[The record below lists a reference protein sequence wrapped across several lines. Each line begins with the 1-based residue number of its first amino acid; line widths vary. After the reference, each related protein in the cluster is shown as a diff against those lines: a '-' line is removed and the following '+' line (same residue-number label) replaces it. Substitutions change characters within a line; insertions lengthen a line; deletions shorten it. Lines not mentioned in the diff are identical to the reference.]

1 MLRSITLAA
10 ALGVILGGMASA
22 DAATYC
28 ASYTGGP
35 EKAGARS
42 QCVFASMNACRASV
56 RHRGGGHC
64 YMMGMG
70 RSATPTTAKK

>member
-1 MLRSITLAA
+1 MLRSVIMAA
-10 ALGVILGGMASA
+10 ALAVTFMASA

-28 ASYTGGP
+28 ASYVGGP

-42 QCVFASMNACRASV
+42 QCVFASLNACRASV

-70 RSATPTTAKK
+70 HTTAKR

>member
-1 MLRSITLAA
+1 MLRSIIMAA
-10 ALGVILGGMASA
+10 ALAVIFGSVASA

-42 QCVFASMNACRASV
+42 QCVFATMSACRSSV

-70 RSATPTTAKK
+70 HTNTETTAKK

>member
-1 MLRSITLAA
+1 MLRSITMAA
-10 ALGVILGGMASA
+10 ALVVTLGGMVSA

-28 ASYTGGP
+28 SSFVGGK

-42 QCVFASMNACRASV
+42 QCVFATMSACRASV

-64 YMMGMG
+64 YMRGMG
-70 RSATPTTAKK
+70 PTTAKK

>member
-1 MLRSITLAA
+1 MLRSITMAATLA
-10 ALGVILGGMASA
+10 VTLGGMASA

-28 ASYTGGP
+28 ASYAGGK

-42 QCVFASMNACRASV
+42 QCVFATMSACRASV

-64 YMMGMG
+64 YMMGMPT
-70 RSATPTTAKK
+70 STTAKK

>member
-1 MLRSITLAA
+1 MLRSITMAA
-10 ALGVILGGMASA
+10 ALAVTLVGMASA

-42 QCVFASMNACRASV
+42 QCVFASLNACRASV

-70 RSATPTTAKK
+70 HTTAKR